1 MNANTRRK
9 TSILYGSLLA
19 LLLGFG
25 SGASYAYH
33 DTLTVFVNGQWL
45 TPEEIDYVEQATGVR
60 FRSGYYW
67 YDANSGN
74 WGVVNGPVMGRV
86 APQGGQGGSRTWS
99 QGSTVIESY
108 PNGGAASRNPNV
120 GIGVITD
127 GQGGV
132 FITN

>member
-9 TSILYGSLLA
+9 SSILYASLLA

-25 SGASYAYH
+25 SSASNAYH
-33 DTLTVFVNGQWL
+33 DTLTVFVNGQQL
-45 TPEEIDYVEQATGVR
+45 TPDEIHYVEQVTGVR
-60 FRSGYYW
+60 IRSGFYW
-67 YDANSGN
+67 YDAASGY
-74 WGVVNGPVMGRV
+74 WGVVNGPVVGRV
-86 APQGGQGGSRTWS
+86 APQGGQGGSDVWS
-99 QGSTVIESY
+99 QGSTVTEAY

-127 GQGGV
+127 GQGGA

>member
-1 MNANTRRK
+1 MSTNTRRQ
-9 TSILYGSLLA
+9 TSILFGGVLA

-25 SGASYAYH
+25 SSASYAYH
-33 DTLTVFVNGQWL
+33 DTLVVIVNDQQL
-45 TPEEIDYVEQATGVR
+45 TPEEIHYVEQVTGIR

-67 YDANSGN
+67 YDAPSGY
-74 WGVVNGPVMGRV
+74 WGVVNGPVIGRV
-86 APQGGQGGSRTWS
+86 APRGGQGGPGIWS
-99 QGSTVIESY
+99 QGSTVTETY